1 MSHLFAR
8 LSGGGCI
15 GGLSLKGKFGNDDE
29 LLSAM
34 KRVRG
39 IAARVAAKTDVDPS
53 LVSRVIHGER
63 NSPAIISALREE
75 LSLIRDALNKAIADE

>member
-1 MSHLFAR
+1 MSRVIRQIIVCDCLEGPR
-8 LSGGGCI
+8 L
-15 GGLSLKGKFGNDDE
+15 KYKPGNDDE